1 MGFQGTPIIV
11 DECSNNVWQRDLC
24 NDTCYKAAWLFK
36 NMLENEN
43 EANGLAYFSIND
55 RLDEIFPVHDSF
67 HGGFGMFTDDGIP
80 KAVYGAAKLLG
91 KMGTRLV
98 ASGKGY
104 FISNEEREERI
115 QIYLYNYVHY
125 DMLYRHR
132 HTVNISRTDRYRV
145 FQAGENLT
153 FSVQLR
159 KVPRGEYRIQC
170 YKITREQGSPYDC
183 WAAMGAPEAMTSEEK
198 EMICHSA
205 DPEYRVWRETVGEE
219 QVLSVQ
225 EHLKVHEVACI
236 EIICLN
242 HHR

>member
-1 MGFQGTPIIV
+1 MRQ
-11 DECSNNVWQRDLC
+11 N
-24 NDTCYKAAWLFK
+24 
-36 NMLENEN
+36 
-43 EANGLAYFSIND
+43 FSEKWG
-55 RLDEIFPVHDSF
+55 RV
-67 HGGFGMFTDDGIP
+67 
-80 KAVYGAAKLLG
+80 LLH
-91 KMGTRLV
+91 R
-98 ASGKGY
+98 GKGY

-183 WAAMGAPEAMTSEEK
+183 WAAMGAPGGND
-198 EMICHSA
+198 IG
-205 DPEYRVWRETVGEE
+205 REGNDMSQCRSGVP
-219 QVLSVQ
+219 
-225 EHLKVHEVACI
+225 
-236 EIICLN
+236 CLAGN
-242 HHR
+242 GGRGTGSFCSGTFEGT